1 MRTKDEA
8 KYNAVVDASIK
19 LVNQLGFD
27 GISISKIAGEAN
39 VSPATIYIYFE
50 NKEDLF
56 TKLYIDIRK
65 KMSQGAI
72 KNLQE
77 DMSVEEAFKST
88 WHDSFIFN
96 LDHPDYLFYRERF
109 EQTAMMHNINQEE
122 FALYRFSI
130 EILQRGIKEKVIKDL
145 PIPFLASFAF
155 VPIITLLRLHL
166 DDVLKMDE
174 NRIKQ
179 ACQIAWSA
187 IRK

>member
-1 MRTKDEA
+1 MNTYLLINMRTKDEA

-27 GISISKIAGEAN
+27 GISISKIAGQAN

-72 KNLQE
+72 KNLKE

-96 LDHPDYLFYRERF
+96 LGHPDYLLYRERF
-109 EQTAMMHNINQEE
+109 EQTAMMQNVNQEE

-130 EILQRGIKEKVIKDL
+130 EILQRGI
-145 PIPFLASFAF
+145 
-155 VPIITLLRLHL
+155 
-166 DDVLKMDE
+166 
-174 NRIKQ
+174 
-179 ACQIAWSA
+179 
-187 IRK
+187 